1 MGLNSPTS
9 GWKFSRRRPL
19 ESNVLPCSSIPT
31 ILYIPFFGT
40 TSSRSLL
47 FSDAQFFSARRRI
60 AELAA
65 MHRLPAMYESRD
77 FVDDG
82 GLISYGPNVPDLSRR
97 AAAFV
102 VKILNGA
109 KASELPIEQP
119 TKFELV
125 INLKTARALG
135 LEVPPTLLARADE
148 VIE

>member
-1 MGLNSPTS
+1 VSDFSELPTV
-9 GWKFSRRRPL
+9 FS
-19 ESNVLPCSSIPT
+19 T
-31 ILYIPFFGT
+31 IARDGFDALT
-40 TSSRSLL
+40 L

-65 MHRLPAMYESRD
+65 MHQLPAMYESRD

-82 GLISYGPNVPDLSRR
+82 GLISYGPNVPGLSRR

-109 KASELPIEQP
+109 KAAELPIEQP

-125 INLKTARALG
+125 INLKTARAIG
-135 LEVPPTLLARADE
+135 LEVPPSLLARADE